1 VDSSDDWDRDYGYA
15 ASKEDIGMLED
26 DQHRLRRLDA
36 LFAERVLGNTAYTS
50 HEKKYTSSC
59 HMCGNDTSML
69 PKYTRSLDAAWEGMV
84 KIHLDYSETRK
95 IWDDTADGSRPY
107 GALIE
112 GAKGSGYAKAD
123 HPAEALVLACLRAVG
138 VGEEELK

>member
-1 VDSSDDWDRDYGYA
+1 
-15 ASKEDIGMLED
+15 MLED
-26 DQHRLRRLDA
+26 DRHRLRRLDA

-69 PKYTRSLDAAWEGMV
+69 PKYTRSLDAVWEGAM
-84 KIHLDYSETRK
+84 KALDDFTIYC
-95 IWDDTADGSRPY
+95 TAAPLVFSVY
-107 GALIE
+107 GADS
-112 GAKGSGYAKAD
+112 GASFD

>member
-1 VDSSDDWDRDYGYA
+1 
-15 ASKEDIGMLED
+15 MLED
-26 DQHRLRRLDA
+26 DRHRLRRLDA
-36 LFAERVLGNTAYTS
+36 LFAERVLGHTIQPDHRGMTAYDGGPPVVVGESATGDYGCFYGS
-50 HEKKYTSSC
+50 IPH
-59 HMCGNDTSML
+59 
-69 PKYTRSLDAAWEGMV
+69 YTRSLDAAWEGMV

-123 HPAEALVLACLRAVG
+123 HPAEALVLACLRVVG
-138 VGEEELK
+138 VSEEELK